1 MTPDDLQVQACEF
14 WQQFPPEERPGEGER
29 VELVRNKAGEIIEG
43 SASEVKRQRDT
54 WTFARRM
61 GVQDPNWQLVA
72 TGD

>member
-1 MTPDDLQVQACEF
+1 MTIEDAEF
-14 WQQFPPEERPGEGER
+14 DETTRTGEVTVRFLGELTS
-29 VELVRNKAGEIIEG
+29 VVRDKAGVVVDG
-43 SASEVKRQRDT
+43 HPTNVKRQRDS

>member
-1 MTPDDLQVQACEF
+1 ELALVDADFDTTT
-14 WQQFPPEERPGEGER
+14 RSGEITVRFLGELTS
-29 VELVRNKAGEIIEG
+29 VVRDKAGVVVEG
-43 SASEVKRQRDT
+43 SPTEVKRQRDV